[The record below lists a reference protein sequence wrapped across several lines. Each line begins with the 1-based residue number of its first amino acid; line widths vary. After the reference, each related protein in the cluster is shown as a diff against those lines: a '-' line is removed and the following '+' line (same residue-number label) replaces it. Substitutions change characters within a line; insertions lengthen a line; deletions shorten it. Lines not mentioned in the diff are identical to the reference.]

1 VERWCYKIPAE
12 EKGVYPLDQDDG
24 GCDDLPPCKTYDA
37 WKSEMPALEIK
48 DGDAI
53 SDSGIEIWNL
63 MEQRGIKNVLLLG
76 VHLNMCVLG
85 RPFGLRNMATAG
97 KNVAL
102 VRDLTDTMYNPRS
115 RPFVSHHRGTELM
128 VEHVEKW
135 VCPSVTSDQFL
146 GGKPFHFASAED

>member
-1 VERWCYKIPAE
+1 
-12 EKGVYPLDQDDG
+12 
-24 GCDDLPPCKTYDA
+24 
-37 WKSEMPALEIK
+37 
-48 DGDAI
+48 
-53 SDSGIEIWNL
+53 
-63 MEQRGIKNVLLLG
+63 
-76 VHLNMCVLG
+76 
-85 RPFGLRNMATAG
+85 MATAG